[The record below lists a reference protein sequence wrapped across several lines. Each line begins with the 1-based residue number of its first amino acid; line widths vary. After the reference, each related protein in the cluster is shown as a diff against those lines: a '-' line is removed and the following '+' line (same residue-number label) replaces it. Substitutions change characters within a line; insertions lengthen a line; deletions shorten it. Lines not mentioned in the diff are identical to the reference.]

1 MPEQFMILSA
11 TAAFIGFVHTLVGPD
26 HYVPFIAMAGARK
39 WTLRRTLG
47 ITAVCGVGHV
57 AGSVVLGLIG
67 ISLGWSLGKLTVFES
82 VRGNLAGW
90 LLLGFGLAYLVWGLR
105 RAIRNRPHTHLHVH
119 ADQSVHTHVHSH
131 VHDHVHVHESS
142 TKPGSEQ
149 KITPWILFVIFVF
162 GPCEALIPIL
172 MYPAA
177 EGTWWWIAAVV
188 LIFGIVTIA
197 TMSVIVALGYLGL
210 ANQPLKQFERYS
222 HALAGAA
229 LVVCGLGIQ
238 FGL

>member
-1 MPEQFMILSA
+1 MSEQFMILSA

-67 ISLGWSLGKLTVFES
+67 ISFGWSLGKLTVFEN

-90 LLLGFGLAYLVWGLR
+90 LLLGFGLAYLVWGLH
-105 RAIRNRPHTHLHVH
+105 RAIRNRPHIHLHVH

-131 VHDHVHVHESS
+131 VHDHVHVHDSS
-142 TKPGSEQ
+142 AQAGSKQ

-177 EGTWWWIAAVV
+177 EGFWWWIAAVV

-210 ANQPLKQFERYS
+210 ANQPLKQFERFS
-222 HALAGAA
+222 HVLAGLA